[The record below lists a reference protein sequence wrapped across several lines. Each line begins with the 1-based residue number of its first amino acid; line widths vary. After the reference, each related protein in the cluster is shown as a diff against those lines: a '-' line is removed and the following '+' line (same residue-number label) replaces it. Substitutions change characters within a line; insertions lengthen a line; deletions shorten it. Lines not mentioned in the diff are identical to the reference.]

1 MGISSTVAD
10 CIKAIINFYMTNE
23 STDKSLMKFPNN
35 PEGYELRILDDDDD
49 ECKPEMAFPELDLN
63 KKIIEYN
70 LDSLAFCEI
79 P

>member
-1 MGISSTVAD
+1 
-10 CIKAIINFYMTNE
+10 
-23 STDKSLMKFPNN
+23 MKFPNN

-79 P
+79 PQFKPKKLFGFFKILYLKKKYF